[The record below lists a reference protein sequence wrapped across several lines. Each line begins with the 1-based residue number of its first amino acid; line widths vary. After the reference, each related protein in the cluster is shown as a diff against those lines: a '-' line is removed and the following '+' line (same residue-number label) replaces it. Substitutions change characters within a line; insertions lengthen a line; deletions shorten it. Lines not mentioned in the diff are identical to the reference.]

1 MELVDFERQQSRL
14 SAQLAAELR
23 LRRGADATYVALAL
37 ERGVPLITWDKEQ
50 IERGGLRIEVRTPLA
65 PSASRSE

>member
-23 LRRGADATYVALAL
+23 LRGADATYVALAL